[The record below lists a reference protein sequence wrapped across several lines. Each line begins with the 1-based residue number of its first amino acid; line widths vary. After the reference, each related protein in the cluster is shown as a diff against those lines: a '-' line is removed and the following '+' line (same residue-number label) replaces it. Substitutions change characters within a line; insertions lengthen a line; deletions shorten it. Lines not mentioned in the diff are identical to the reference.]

1 MHALL
6 WIAVADVTMPHG
18 MPYRMWIRVN
28 LQPEFICIDIN
39 ECALGTDNC
48 TRGTGKNAQF
58 CTNLDPYWYAL
69 DSRLNSAA
77 SASRHPRPPLQ
88 LLVLGAHG

>member
-1 MHALL
+1 MHAWL
-6 WIAVADVTMPHG
+6 WIAVADATMPNG
-18 MPYRMWIRVN
+18 MPYRMRIRVT